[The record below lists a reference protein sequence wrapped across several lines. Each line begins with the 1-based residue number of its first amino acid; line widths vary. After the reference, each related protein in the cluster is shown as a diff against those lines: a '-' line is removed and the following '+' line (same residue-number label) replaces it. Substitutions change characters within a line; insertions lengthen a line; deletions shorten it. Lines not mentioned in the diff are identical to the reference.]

1 MKEMKDYL
9 IIRKGVELR
18 RVASNSIMYVV
29 ADYHYSVFHL
39 FHDENFMMPMSLK
52 EVESL
57 MAEQLCSNAKV
68 FVRVG
73 RSLIVNLSYL
83 YYINLS
89 KNYLV
94 LLDGNM
100 EKVELNASRASLK
113 ALMDLV
119 ENRTLPPAVTEE
131 WFERTI

>member
-1 MKEMKDYL
+1 MKEMKNYL
-9 IIRKGVELR
+9 IIRKGMELR
-18 RVASNSIMYVV
+18 RVASESIMYVV
-29 ADYHYSVFHL
+29 ADYRYAVFHL
-39 FHDENFMMPMSLK
+39 SHDENFLMPMSLK

-57 MAEQLCSNAKV
+57 MVEQLNSNAKV

-89 KNYLV
+89 KNCLV

-100 EKVELNASRASLK
+100 EKVELNVSRASLK
-113 ALMDLV
+113 ALMELV
-119 ENRTLPPAVTEE
+119 ENRTMPPAATEE
-131 WFERTI
+131 

>member
-1 MKEMKDYL
+1 MKDYL
-9 IIRKGVELR
+9 IIRKGMELR

-29 ADYHYSVFHL
+29 ADYNYSVFHL
-39 FHDENFMMPMSLK
+39 FHDENFIMPMSLK

-68 FVRVG
+68 FVRMG
-73 RSLIVNLSYL
+73 RSLIVNVSYL

-89 KNYLV
+89 KNCLV

-100 EKVELNASRASLK
+100 EKVELKASRASLM
-113 ALMDLV
+113 ALMELV
-119 ENRTLPPAVTEE
+119 ENKAMPTATEE
-131 WFERTI
+131 